1 MALRGNGTRHL
12 YVKQNK
18 VIEGSTEK
26 ENINQFLK
34 KKTLK
39 N

>member
-1 MALRGNGTRHL
+1 MALRVNKTKHI

-26 ENINQFLK
+26 ENINQLK
-34 KKTLK
+34 KNTLK
-39 N
+39 I